1 MIGQPGALELGLLAE
16 DLPPLAGQR
25 WGNIP
30 QTCSMAGLIDSGMR
44 LSGGWKEGLCRGSW

>member
-1 MIGQPGALELGLLAE
+1 MIRQPGALELGLLAE
-16 DLPPLAGQR
+16 DLHPHTGQR
-25 WGNIP
+25 WGSIS